1 MKKTINKTIP
11 LIIMVF
17 ALLIVLKPQT
27 CLNYALRG
35 ILICGNVIIPSI
47 FPFTF
52 CVLFINNS
60 GVLNY
65 MRSIDKLSKTVLG
78 LSYYELAIFLISLV
92 GGYPIGAKMLKNE
105 KIKKADIMINYCV
118 NAGPAFVVLA
128 IGKGVFKNVVIGW
141 VLFASHILSSVLL
154 MLILSNKAKKITPQT
169 TRKTPTGAVENFV
182 ISSADAADT
191 VIKICGLVILF
202 SVINGYIQLLS
213 TLLPPIKFLGLLCE
227 VTNAVINTKN
237 ILTVSFLLGFGGFS
251 IWAQVFAFLKE
262 TKINYFNFI
271 AFRMLHGIFSAAIT
285 YLLIKIFKPK
295 VYTLSNGIKFSAES
309 FINRPAVAISLII
322 MGIVLII
329 SLYTKNYAG
338 NLREDIV

>member
-1 MKKTINKTIP
+1 MKKAINKTIVAV
-11 LIIMVF
+11 IIF
-17 ALLIVLKPQT
+17 FGLLIVIKPQI
-27 CLNYALRG
+27 CLNNAIKG
-35 ILICGNVIIPSI
+35 VMICGNVIIPSI

-52 CVLFINNS
+52 CVIYINNS
-60 GVLNY
+60 GILNY
-65 MRSIDKLSKTVLG
+65 LHRINKMSKKLFG
-78 LSYYELAIFLISLV
+78 LNYYEFSIFLISLI
-92 GGYPIGAKMLKNE
+92 GGYPIGAKMLSNE
-105 KIKKADIMINYCV
+105 KIEKADIMINYCI
-118 NAGPAFVVLA
+118 NAGPAFIVLA

-202 SVINGYIQLLS
+202 SVINGYIQFLS
-213 TLLPPIKFLGLLCE
+213 TLLTPIKFLGLICE
-227 VTNAVINTKN
+227 VTNAVLNTKN

-251 IWAQVFAFLKE
+251 IWAQVFAFLKNK
-262 TKINYFNFI
+262 KINYLSFAF
-271 AFRMLHGIFSAAIT
+271 FRMLHGIFSYLIT
-285 YLLIKIFKPK
+285 YFLIKTFKIS
-295 VYTLSNGIKFSAES
+295 VNTLSNGINFTAKRFV
-309 FINRPAVAISLII
+309 NGPAVTISLII

-329 SLYTKNYAG
+329 SLYTKKYAG